1 MARRGENI
9 YKRKDG
15 RWEGR
20 YIKGRDSK
28 SKAIYGYVYSKSYTE
43 VKEKLSKAKN
53 ECKEY
58 LLTESDNVALSEFAI
73 QWLESIRNN
82 CKPSTYVKYRN
93 TVAKHVI
100 PELGNYKLHQIETK
114 VINTFCNGK
123 LQNYGL
129 SPKTVKDILSIIK
142 LIVKFARDFDL
153 LCNCDFESIHI
164 KSSKPTVKCLTNA
177 QSRKIKDYLMNN
189 INYITIGILIA
200 FYTGIRIGE
209 LCALKFKDISFET
222 NTILIDKTM
231 QRIQNFKGDK
241 NKTEILISSPKSE
254 CSLREIPI
262 PRFILDLIIVNG
274 LYKKDAY
281 LLTGEVDR
289 FIEPRTLENKF
300 NKIANICSIEHITFH
315 MIRHTFASNCI
326 EAGVDVKS
334 LSEILGHSSVNITL
348 NRYVHSSMQNKKI
361 NMEKFYTYCSLS
373 PSAI

>member
-1 MARRGENI
+1 
-9 YKRKDG
+9 
-15 RWEGR
+15 
-20 YIKGRDSK
+20 
-28 SKAIYGYVYSKSYTE
+28 
-43 VKEKLSKAKN
+43 
-53 ECKEY
+53 
-58 LLTESDNVALSEFAI
+58 
-73 QWLESIRNN
+73 
-82 CKPSTYVKYRN
+82 
-93 TVAKHVI
+93 
-100 PELGNYKLHQIETK
+100 
-114 VINTFCNGK
+114 
-123 LQNYGL
+123 
-129 SPKTVKDILSIIK
+129 
-142 LIVKFARDFDL
+142 
-153 LCNCDFESIHI
+153 
-164 KSSKPTVKCLTNA
+164 
-177 QSRKIKDYLMNN
+177 MNN

-262 PRFILDLIIVNG
+262 PRFILDLILVNG

-300 NKIANICSIEHITFH
+300 HKIADICNIENVTFH

-326 EAGVDVKS
+326 EAGVDAKS

-348 NRYVHSSMQNKKI
+348 NRYVHSSMETKKK
-361 NMEKFYTYCSLS
+361 NMEKLYSYTCLS